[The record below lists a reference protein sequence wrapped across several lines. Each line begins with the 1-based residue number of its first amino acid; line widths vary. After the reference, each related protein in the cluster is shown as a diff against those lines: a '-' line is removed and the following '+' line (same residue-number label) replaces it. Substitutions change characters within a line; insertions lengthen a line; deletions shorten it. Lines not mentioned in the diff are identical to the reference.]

1 MLGAVCSV
9 FTGNRSRMGSILNV
23 SPLKVIDVA
32 EGKGCCFVAAQY
44 ANKEEL
50 VLHCN
55 AYV

>member
-1 MLGAVCSV
+1 MLGGVCSV

-23 SPLKVIDVA
+23 SPLKVTDVA